1 MKFVVFFFMVFSF
14 AAKSIEEHYDH
25 LKNNLCLFDSE
36 HFISQILLMSFAQPI
51 AYLGHVISK

>member
-1 MKFVVFFFMVFSF
+1 MVFSF